1 MVTGKVKVVNRSGF
15 HVRPAGFFSTEMG
28 LFSSE
33 VKVGFRGGM
42 LNGKSI
48 MSLIAARI
56 KCGEEIEIQCSG
68 PVERAA
74 LKKALELVKSGLG
87 ET

>member
-1 MVTGKVKVVNRSGF
+1 LF
-15 HVRPAGFFSTEMG
+15 PFSIPPRKG

-48 MSLIAARI
+48 MSLIAACI

-68 PVERAA
+68 PDERAA

>member
-28 LFSSE
+28 L
-33 VKVGFRGGM
+33 
-42 LNGKSI
+42 
-48 MSLIAARI
+48 
-56 KCGEEIEIQCSG
+56 
-68 PVERAA
+68 
-74 LKKALELVKSGLG
+74 KKALELVKSGLG

>member
-1 MVTGKVKVVNRSGF
+1 
-15 HVRPAGFFSTEMG
+15 
-28 LFSSE
+28 
-33 VKVGFRGGM
+33 VGFRGGM

-48 MSLIAARI
+48 MSLIAACI

-68 PVERAA
+68 PDERAA